1 MARAPPRLL
10 AVAAAAAAAAA
21 QLQPWQDWTLPT
33 EERLDDLM
41 SRLSLNESI
50 MQTWS
55 IAPAIEHLNIS
66 AYNFRSNCVHGWS
79 ASGGA
84 WLPNETWTTF
94 PSPPVLGASFD
105 RALLRAVGAVTST
118 EGRALHNIVLP
129 RTGGASPEARGLNC
143 FAPQVNLLRDFRW
156 GRNEE
161 VLAECP
167 YVIGELASQY
177 TLGLQVGEA
186 PQYLKVSNE
195 AATPAPLRALRVAAR
210 PCIREPAA

>member
-1 MARAPPRLL
+1 MDNLPLAARFGGFVRPR
-10 AVAAAAAAAAA
+10 AAA
-21 QLQPWQDWTLPT
+21 
-33 EERLDDLM
+33 RL
-41 SRLSLNESI
+41 
-50 MQTWS
+50 
-55 IAPAIEHLNIS
+55 
-66 AYNFRSNCVHGWS
+66 
-79 ASGGA
+79 
-84 WLPNETWTTF
+84 
-94 PSPPVLGASFD
+94 
-105 RALLRAVGAVTST
+105 GAVTST

-143 FAPQVNLLRDFRW
+143 FFAPQVNLLRDFRW

-161 VLAECP
+161 VLTECP
-167 YVIGELASQY
+167 YVVGELASQY

>member
-1 MARAPPRLL
+1 MAG
-10 AVAAAAAAAAA
+10 
-21 QLQPWQDWTLPT
+21 D
-33 EERLDDLM
+33 
-41 SRLSLNESI
+41 
-50 MQTWS
+50 
-55 IAPAIEHLNIS
+55 
-66 AYNFRSNCVHGWS
+66 
-79 ASGGA
+79 ASGRA

>member
-66 AYNFRSNCVHGWS
+66 AYCVHGW
-79 ASGGA
+79 
-84 WLPNETWTTF
+84 
-94 PSPPVLGASFD
+94 
-105 RALLRAVGAVTST
+105 R
-118 EGRALHNIVLP
+118 
-129 RTGGASPEARGLNC
+129 
-143 FAPQVNLLRDFRW
+143 
-156 GRNEE
+156 
-161 VLAECP
+161 
-167 YVIGELASQY
+167 
-177 TLGLQVGEA
+177 
-186 PQYLKVSNE
+186 
-195 AATPAPLRALRVAAR
+195 
-210 PCIREPAA
+210 CIRQGMAAE